1 VPEPPAPAGPPRPAD
16 ETLEASSPA
25 QLKALAHPLRQRLLY
40 ALGGQPATISQ
51 LAVSF
56 GERKGNIAHHL
67 KVLSGAGMVRIVETR
82 QVRGGTEH
90 YYQRTTTRV
99 HVGGPPAASTTAM
112 LRAVADE
119 LTATPKEPLLI
130 LRHVRLSPAQAERL
144 AAALTAIVAETTDD
158 GAGERSYGLLVG
170 LYES

>member
-1 VPEPPAPAGPPRPAD
+1 VTASPRPAD
-16 ETLEASSPA
+16 ETLEATSPA

-40 ALGGQPATISQ
+40 ALGEQPATISQ

-90 YYQRTTTRV
+90 YYQRTTRRV

-112 LRAVADE
+112 LQAVADE
-119 LTATPKEPLLI
+119 LAATSTEPLLV
-130 LRHVRLSPAQAERL
+130 LRHVRLSSAQAERV
-144 AAALTAIVAETTDD
+144 AAALTAIVTEVTDD
-158 GAGERSYGLLVG
+158 GADERSYGLLVG
-170 LYES
+170 LYEA